1 MPTDLVRRIDM
12 DYAKNVI
19 TTLRNMGTAT
29 TIEGRPFGFRGAG
42 SKSAHE
48 ASFYV
53 KDEMVRLGLTN
64 VSLEELPLDAWEFR
78 GAWVDVPNLGRIQA
92 ASFGGSPGTNGEIT
106 GDIVNVANGLK
117 SDYESKDVQG
127 KIVLVN
133 WHKDHSV
140 GRLAMEASV
149 HGALAVVLTT
159 YDSSYGMLDGA
170 LQCHDG
176 LFRQSYPP
184 VLSISGRDGL
194 AIIDLLKQ
202 SGEEVEVTL
211 RSEIEF
217 TPKDEGGKGWNV
229 VGYLPGEKWGR
240 EDDELL
246 IIGDH
251 TDAWFFGACDNNA
264 GVAAVLVL
272 ADAFKRFHD
281 EEGTRP
287 RRTIVF
293 IAHEAEEGGIIETHY
308 TWLWGAWY
316 AISHHHPDWVGRTA
330 ACLLVDTVGFGGQP
344 LSLEMTPE
352 LSRFAHGILQSNA
365 ETLPNG
371 YRICKTSVL
380 TDLWPYA
387 ISGIASIV
395 LTDWSEEYN
404 RKYYHSQYDDID
416 IIDYDSLMGAFSV
429 LADMASVLV
438 DSPVLPLNLS
448 CTGEQLRDSLR
459 DESSIGVADLK
470 SIDKRHELGLSS
482 SLARLAESSEEFA
495 ECTRTLDEALKEEL
509 ADAQL
514 EESVNKTLIGIQV
527 LLGRSLLAMTAGEE
541 SAFPCE
547 QSAIDLRSLDKAITA
562 LSGMQCSPEDI
573 ETAIEALSHVGM
585 TGLCREVSEAT
596 YRDAIEMM
604 CGKDVASWGA
614 KSHLMPIVDVWE
626 ERSRLCVIRESK
638 TASMIDVEIIRT
650 RLLNKALC
658 AASSNLEESIE
669 IMRKGL
675 SDANIKIRSLIP
687 LVQKGGGSIDGDGG
701 YRCND

>member
-1 MPTDLVRRIDM
+1 MPTEVVRRIDM

-42 SKSAHE
+42 SISAHE
-48 ASFYV
+48 ASYYV

-64 VSLEELPLDAWEFR
+64 VALEEFPLDAWEFR

-117 SDYESKDVQG
+117 SDYVAKDVQG

-176 LFRQSYPP
+176 IFRQSYPP

-202 SGEEVEVTL
+202 SGEGVEVTL

-251 TDAWFFGACDNNA
+251 TDAWFFGACDNNT

-330 ACLLVDTVGFGGQP
+330 ACLLVDTVGFRGQP

-371 YRICKTSVL
+371 YQICKTSVL

-429 LADMASVLV
+429 LTDMASVLV

-448 CTGEQLRDSLR
+448 STAKQLSDSLR
-459 DESSIGVADLK
+459 DGNSIRVADLK
-470 SIDKRHELGLSS
+470 SIDKRYKLGLSP
-482 SLARLAESSEEFA
+482 SLARLTASSEEFV
-495 ECTRTLDEALKEEL
+495 ECTRTLNEALKEDL
-509 ADAQL
+509 TDAQL

-527 LLGRSLLAMTAGEE
+527 LLGRSLLAMSAGEE

-562 LSGMQCSPEDI
+562 LSGMQRNPESI

-585 TGLCREVSEAT
+585 TGLCRDVSEAT
-596 YRDAIEMM
+596 YRDAIELM

-614 KSHLMPIVDVWE
+614 KSHLLPMVDVWE
-626 ERSRLCVIRESK
+626 EHKRLCDIKESGTLSDTDMDEMSSSLSDK
-638 TASMIDVEIIRT
+638 LVNSASP
-650 RLLNKALC
+650 
-658 AASSNLEESIE
+658 NLRRSIE
-669 IMRKGL
+669 TMLDGLENANEEMRKL
-675 SDANIKIRSLIP
+675 ISLVIM
-687 LVQKGGGSIDGDGG
+687 KG
-701 YRCND
+701 